1 MQNWLACWRNERMI
15 FSLRNYRDLGRCSLG
30 TLRDVWDTDKD
41 EIYLQGKKVEINRI
55 EDLFPFLWQPA
66 GSWCRNG
73 DHTVSN
79 FGSEGTHWHH
89 DYDKSVERCERNA
102 GRYRAKMEK
111 AKSDSARENHRKRM
125 ESELEH
131 AGSIRRMVERL
142 DIEMRTQQAA
152 LIAENSI

>member
-1 MQNWLACWRNERMI
+1 MI

-73 DHTVSN
+73 DCTVSN

-89 DYDKSVERCERNA
+89 EYDRSVDRCEERA
-102 GRYRAKMEK
+102 GKYRGKLEK
-111 AKSDSARENHRKRM
+111 AKSDGAREKYRNIV
-125 ESELEH
+125 ESEMEH
-131 AGSIRRMVERL
+131 AGSLRKMLETL
-142 DIEMRTQQAA
+142 DTELRTQQAA
-152 LIAENSI
+152 LVAENSK